1 MSTVVPVVLS
11 GGAGTRLWPLSREL
25 FPKQLL
31 PLAGGSETMLQAT
44 VARTAGLPAVG
55 APVVVCNEAHR
66 FMVAEQ
72 LRQAGVEGARIVL
85 EPVGRNT
92 APAIAL
98 AAHAALAAAGPS
110 QGAGAAPD
118 GHGPLLLVLPA
129 DHVVRD
135 VAAFQA
141 VVRAALPAAEA
152 GRLVTFGVVPE
163 GPETGYGYIRRAA
176 EPLAG
181 LPGTTPGGAVYP
193 IDRFVEKPDLAT
205 AERFVTSG
213 EYYWNSGMF
222 LFGARRYL
230 RELEAQAPDIAAAA
244 AAAFAAAQSDLD
256 FVRIDAETFG
266 ACRSD
271 SIDYAVME
279 KTRDAVVVPLAAGW
293 SDVGSWSSLHA
304 AVGSDADGN
313 VLRGD
318 VIAEDTRDSFV
329 FSESRLVATVG
340 LDAHVVVETKDAVLV
355 APRDRVQD
363 VKALVARIKAAGRSE
378 HSLHRE
384 VFRPWGSYD
393 SVENGERYQVKRLS
407 VNPGA
412 SMSLQLHHHRAEHWI
427 VVSGTARI
435 TRNDEVFLL
444 EENQST
450 YIPVGAK
457 HRIENPGKI
466 PLHIIEVQSGSYLGE
481 DDIVRFEDRYGRDS
495 KST

>member
-1 MSTVVPVVLS
+1 VIIPVVLS
-11 GGAGTRLWPLSREL
+11 GGSGTRLWPLSREH

-31 PLAGGSETMLQAT
+31 PLTGGGETMLQAT
-44 VARTAGLPAVG
+44 VARTAGLPGVG

-72 LRQAGVEGARIVL
+72 LRQAGVEGTRIVL
-85 EPVGRNT
+85 EPIGRNT

-98 AAHAALAAAGPS
+98 AAHAALGAAAASGD
-110 QGAGAAPD
+110 AAD
-118 GHGPLLLVLPA
+118 SDPLLLVLPA

-141 VVRAALPAAEA
+141 AVRAALPAAAA

-163 GPETGYGYIRRAA
+163 APETGYGYIRRAA

-181 LPGTTPGGAVYP
+181 LAGASAADAGASGGVYP

-205 AERFVTSG
+205 AQGFLASG

-230 RELEAQAPDIAAAA
+230 RELETQAPDIAAAA
-244 AAAFAAAQSDLD
+244 QAAFEAAKADLD
-256 FVRIDAETFG
+256 FVRVDAETFG

-304 AVGSDADGN
+304 AVESDADGN

-340 LDAHVVVETKDAVLV
+340 LDSHVVVETKDAVLV

-393 SVENGERYQVKRLS
+393 SVESGERYQVKRLS

-444 EENQST
+444 EENEST
-450 YIPVGAK
+450 FIPLGAK

-495 KST
+495 KSA

>member
-1 MSTVVPVVLS
+1 MLIPVVLS

-25 FPKQLL
+25 YPKQLL
-31 PLAGGSETMLQAT
+31 ALAGGERTMLQDT
-44 VARTAGLPAVG
+44 VARLEGLPELA

-72 LRQAGVEGARIVL
+72 LRQQGVAAPSIIL

-98 AAHAALAAAGPS
+98 AAHAALAS
-110 QGAGAAPD
+110 APD
-118 GHGPLLLVLPA
+118 PLLLVLPA

-135 VAAFQA
+135 TAPFVAA
-141 VVRAALPAAEA
+141 VMAALPAAKA
-152 GRLVTFGVVPE
+152 GRLVTFGVVARQ
-163 GPETGYGYIRRAA
+163 PETGYGYIRRS
-176 EPLAG
+176 AG
-181 LPGTTPGGAVYP
+181 EGPVYP
-193 IDRFVEKPDLAT
+193 IASFVEKPDA
-205 AERFVTSG
+205 ARAREFVASG
-213 EYYWNSGMF
+213 DYFWNSGMF
-222 LFGARRYL
+222 LFRARRYL
-230 RELEAQAPDIAAAA
+230 AELQHHAPEIASACAAAWA
-244 AAAFAAAQSDLD
+244 AATRDLDFIRVDGTAFAA
-256 FVRIDAETFG
+256 
-266 ACRSD
+266 CPSD

-279 KTRDAVVVPLAAGW
+279 KTDAAVVTPLDAGW
-293 SDVGSWSSLHA
+293 SDVGSWSSLHDA
-304 AVGSDADGN
+304 IASDADGN

-318 VIAEDTRDSFV
+318 VIAEDSRDCFL

-340 LDAHVVVETKDAVLV
+340 LEGHVVIETKDAVLV
-355 APRDRVQD
+355 APKGRVQD
-363 VKALVARIKAAGRSE
+363 VKKLVNRIKAAGRAE

-393 SVENGERYQVKRLS
+393 SIESGERYQVKRLT
-407 VNPGA
+407 VKPGA

-450 YIPVGAK
+450 YIPLGAK

-466 PLHIIEVQSGSYLGE
+466 PLHLIEVQSGSYLGE
-481 DDIVRFEDRYGRDS
+481 DDIVRFEDRYGREGSS
-495 KST
+495 K

>member
-1 MSTVVPVVLS
+1 VIIPVVLS
-11 GGAGTRLWPLSREL
+11 GGSGTRLWPLSREH

-31 PLAGGSETMLQAT
+31 PLTGGGETMLQAT
-44 VARTAGLPAVG
+44 VARTVGLPGVG

-72 LRQAGVEGARIVL
+72 LRQAGVEGTRIVL
-85 EPVGRNT
+85 EPIGRNT

-98 AAHAALAAAGPS
+98 AAHAALGAAAAS
-110 QGAGAAPD
+110 VDAAD
-118 GHGPLLLVLPA
+118 SDPLLLVLPA

-141 VVRAALPAAEA
+141 AVRAALPAAAA

-163 GPETGYGYIRRAA
+163 APETGYGYIRRAA
-176 EPLAG
+176 VAG
-181 LPGTTPGGAVYP
+181 ASGGVYP

-205 AERFVTSG
+205 ARGFLASG

-230 RELEAQAPDIAAAA
+230 RELETQAPDIAAAVT
-244 AAAFAAAQSDLD
+244 AAFGAAKGDLD
-256 FVRIDAETFG
+256 FLRIDAEAFA

-279 KTRDAVVVPLAAGW
+279 KTREAVVVPLAAGW

-304 AVGSDADGN
+304 AVESDTDGN

-340 LDAHVVVETKDAVLV
+340 LDSHVVVETKDAVLV

-393 SVENGERYQVKRLS
+393 SVESGERYQVKRLS

-444 EENQST
+444 EENEST
-450 YIPVGAK
+450 FIPLGAK

-495 KST
+495 KSA